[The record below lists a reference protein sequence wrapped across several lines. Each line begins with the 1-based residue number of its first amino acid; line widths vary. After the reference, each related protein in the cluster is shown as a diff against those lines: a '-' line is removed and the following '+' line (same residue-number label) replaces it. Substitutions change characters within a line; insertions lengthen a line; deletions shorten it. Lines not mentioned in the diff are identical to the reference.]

1 MFKRDKFLF
10 FACGLCCVGVALAV
24 MGYEFALLLFVVAY
38 LIRPAL
44 HEFGIARQYAD
55 ERQLTIHSRSGN
67 IGFIVVMLAAV
78 GFALWRISRGQY
90 PEELYELIYLGLAAK
105 AITGLIMVGEYRKAG
120 VVIISA
126 VGVFLALFIIA
137 EGGFSVAS
145 VLGIVVGGIIIG
157 FGQLARKF
165 PKAMAFLL
173 AAAAIGAI
181 FAFDLYDFREV
192 GTGLWLF
199 FITPVVTA
207 STCLFLGRGDQEA
220 EVSPR
225 LRAGIFGTL
234 GAGAAVVFTLLMIF
248 GGRNEPVT
256 SRMAAG
262 PDGEVV
268 EIQDISCVGSVEYYQ
283 NGKLTSCTLGR
294 EDTLSGQ
301 PLPAGTVVHLTSDGY
316 LDWCFLKQNTEIQGH
331 LCRGEKDGFMTGFHP
346 NGQLKTAWLAQDEII
361 QGIPCARFQFLSALL
376 GWIEDSGKDG
386 STGFY
391 ENGQLRY
398 CELSESFT
406 IEGQRFRKGDAVRF
420 NRDGQL
426 VGGKK

>member
-1 MFKRDKFLF
+1 VFKRDKIFY

-24 MGYEFALLLFVVAY
+24 MGYEFVLLLFVAAY
-38 LIRPAL
+38 LLRPAL

-67 IGFIVVMLAAV
+67 IGFIVIILAAA
-78 GFALWRISRGQY
+78 GFALWKASRGESSGGL
-90 PEELYELIYLGLAAK
+90 PELIFIGLAAK

-145 VLGIVVGGIIIG
+145 IFGIVVGGIIVG
-157 FGQLARKF
+157 LGQLARKF

-173 AAAAIGAI
+173 AAVATGAI

-192 GTGLWLF
+192 GTGLWLL

-207 STCLFLGRGDQEA
+207 SACLFLGRGDREE

-225 LRAGIFGTL
+225 LRAGVFGTL
-234 GAGAAVVFTLLMIF
+234 GAGAAVVFTLAMIF
-248 GGRNEPVT
+248 GGRNEPIT
-256 SRMAAG
+256 SRMTAA
-262 PDGEVV
+262 PDGKVV

-361 QGIPCARFQFLSALL
+361 QGIPCAKFQFLSALL
-376 GWIEDSGKDG
+376 NWVAGYKDG
-386 STGFY
+386 STVFY
-391 ENGQLRY
+391 ENGLLRY
-398 CELSESFT
+398 CELSENFT
-406 IEGQRFRKGDAVRF
+406 IEGQRFKRGDAVRF
-420 NRDGQL
+420 DRDGKL
-426 VGGKK
+426 VGDKK

>member
-1 MFKRDKFLF
+1 VFKRDRIFYS
-10 FACGLCCVGVALAV
+10 ACGLSLVGVVLAV
-24 MGYEFALLLFVVAY
+24 MGYDSALLLFVVAF
-38 LIRPAL
+38 LLRPSL
-44 HEFGIARQYAD
+44 HEFGLARQYAD

-78 GFALWRISRGQY
+78 GLALWRISRGQY
-90 PEELYELIYLGLAAK
+90 PEELYELIFLGLAAR
-105 AITGLIMVGEYRKAG
+105 ALTGLIMIGEYRKAG

-126 VGVFLALFIIA
+126 VGVFLALFIIVD
-137 EGGFSVAS
+137 GGFSVVS
-145 VLGIVVGGIIIG
+145 VFGIIVGGIIVG
-157 FGQLARKF
+157 LGQLARRF
-165 PKAMAFLL
+165 PKAIAFLL
-173 AAAAIGAI
+173 AAVAIGAI

-207 STCLFLGRGDQEA
+207 STCLFLGRGDQDE
-220 EVSPR
+220 EISPR

-234 GAGAAVVFTLLMIF
+234 GAGAAVVFALLMIF

-256 SRMAAG
+256 SRTAAA

-268 EIQDISCVGSVEYYQ
+268 EIQGISCVGSVEYYQ

-301 PLPAGTVVHLTSDGY
+301 PLPAGTVVHLTTDGY
-316 LDWCFLKQNTEIQGH
+316 LDWCFLQQNTEIQGH
-331 LCRGEKDGFMTGFHP
+331 LCRGEGHGFMTGFHP

-361 QGIPCARFQFLSALL
+361 QGIPCAKFQFLTALL

-386 STGFY
+386 STRFD
-391 ENGQLRY
+391 ENGLLRY
-398 CELSESFT
+398 CALSKDFT
-406 IEGQRFRKGDAVRF
+406 IDGQRFKRGDAMWF
-420 NRDGQL
+420 DKDGKL
-426 VGGKK
+426 IKSKK